1 MSGGPADVKKARR
14 WSQPP
19 SPVVLGAGLLV
30 LIGLLGAGWA
40 PVPDIGASR
49 EGDTAWDV
57 EFQRREDG
65 GVPAGPDV
73 TPSPV
78 TGIEAERPAPVPG
91 AAAGPERTRPAGH
104 RAAEI
109 EAPPPPDARR
119 GRALERRLAR
129 LGLRGHPVEGA
140 GEGKSRSRSL
150 HADCP
155 LTSVICLENSLPG
168 NPSSE
173 WDIPGAGS
181 SNIQGYATQMSVDKG
196 ETVQFKVDT
205 TATAYHVD
213 VYRIGYYGGMGAR
226 KITTLTPSVPLP
238 QAQPPCLTDAVTAL
252 VDCGTWAV
260 SASWAVPADAV
271 SGVYIANLIRDDATP
286 GASQM
291 IFVIRDDERG
301 SDLLLQ
307 TSDST
312 WQAYNKYG
320 GSSLYSASVPAGR
333 AYKVSYNRPFITRV
347 SSCCGGS
354 VESWFFNAEYPMI
367 RWIEANG
374 YDVSYTSSIDTAM
387 RGQQILN
394 HRVFLSV
401 GHDEYW
407 SDDMRDNVT
416 NARDNGVNITFFSG
430 NEGFWKG
437 RWEQALSDGTPFRTF
452 VCYKETLANAKI
464 DPSPQWTGSWRDP
477 RFSPPSNG
485 GRPENALNGTWF
497 RVNGVSNDAITVPA
511 DFSKMRIWRNTSV
524 ANLSP
529 GQTAVFPTGTLGYE
543 WDVSPSNG
551 SEPPGVARYSSTIM
565 NLVSKYLLDYGST
578 YGLGT
583 ANHNLTLYRAS
594 SGALVFG
601 AGTVQ
606 WSWGLDANHDRA
618 GPPADIRMQQATV
631 NLLADM
637 HSQPAS
643 LQPGLVP
650 ATASTDTSPPTST
663 ITSPSNGVTLP
674 ELTTVVIKGTAA
686 DTGGGVVAGIEVSID
701 GGNRWFPAT
710 GRENWQY
717 RWTPQTTGTTTIAV
731 RAVDDIGNL
740 QVIPTTITVTVN
752 TSCNACTI
760 WPPSAVPAVNSAN
773 DPVPVE
779 LGVQF
784 QTTTAGIIRGVRFYK
799 GVLNTGTHTGN
810 LWSASGQLLARATF
824 TGETGSGW
832 QQVDFDTPVA
842 VTAGTTYVASYH
854 TTSGNYSTTVPYFTT
869 QYTNGPFVVPASSV
883 QIGNGVYTY
892 SATSTFPT
900 RTYRASNYWVDVL
913 FVPVRSLWD
922 DQTVPQVPSQ
932 NDPKAVTVGVK
943 FQALTDGNIE
953 GIRFYKGAKNT
964 GTHVGALWTS
974 DGQLLASA
982 TFTNE
987 TASGWQQVRFGTPVA
1002 VTAHATYIA
1011 SYFTSSGFYSLT
1023 SSYFTQPY
1031 TNGPLV
1037 ALGNG
1042 DEGGN
1047 GVYTYGATSTFPT
1060 STYQAS
1066 NYWVDV
1072 LFVPF
1077 TSLWEKTA
1085 TPAVTSHPDNQPV
1098 TVGVKFQAMT
1108 SGSIRGVR
1116 FYKGVKNTGAHVGS
1130 LWTSDGKLL
1139 ASATF
1144 TNETAS
1150 GWQQVNFNTPVPVTE
1165 NTKYV
1170 VSYNTLSGNY
1180 SLTRPYFNVQY
1191 TSEPLIAPASGAVGG
1206 NGVYTYGAANLFP
1219 VSTSQ
1224 ASNYWVDVVFAVD

>member
-1 MSGGPADVKKARR
+1 MEGGTDDARKGGPGRR
-14 WSQPP
+14 S
-19 SPVVLGAGLLV
+19 SFTVGVGLLA
-30 LIGLLGAGWA
+30 LIGLLGASWVPERGTVA
-40 PVPDIGASR
+40 P
-49 EGDTAWDV
+49 
-57 EFQRREDG
+57 QRRATVG
-65 GVPAGPDV
+65 NVVPFGPDAA
-73 TPSPV
+73 SGPV
-78 TGIEAERPAPVPG
+78 TAPPPGRPAPG
-91 AAAGPERTRPAGH
+91 AAGAGRAPAGERLAEEAGAVPPEGD
-104 RAAEI
+104 RA
-109 EAPPPPDARR
+109 RS
-119 GRALERRLAR
+119 LERGLAGF
-129 LGLRGHPVEGA
+129 GLRGLP
-140 GEGKSRSRSL
+140 GKDTGTPREKAADARPRSRAR
-150 HADCP
+150 HAACP
-155 LTSVICLENSLPG
+155 PTSIICLENSLPG

-181 SNIQGYATQMSVDKG
+181 SDIQGYATQMSVDKG
-196 ETVQFKVDT
+196 ETVQFKVKT
-205 TATAYHVD
+205 PATAYHVD

-226 KITTLTPSVPLP
+226 KITTLTPSAPLP
-238 QAQPPCLTDAVTAL
+238 QTQPSCLTDPVTAL
-252 VDCGTWAV
+252 VDCGNWEV

-271 SGVYIANLIRDDATP
+271 SGVYIANLIRDDETP

-333 AYKVSYNRPFITRV
+333 AYKVSYNRPFTTRV

-374 YDVSYTSSIDTAM
+374 YDVSYTSSVDTAM
-387 RGQQILN
+387 RGSQILN
-394 HRVFLSV
+394 HKVFLSV

-407 SDDMRDNVT
+407 SEDMRDNVT

-430 NEGFWKG
+430 NEVFWKG
-437 RWEQALSDGTPFRTF
+437 RWEEAMSDGTPFRTF

-511 DFSKMRIWRNTSV
+511 DFSKMRIWRDTSV

-543 WDVSPSNG
+543 WDVSPNNG
-551 SEPPGVARYSSTIM
+551 FEPPGRVRYSSTIM
-565 NLVSKYLLDYGST
+565 NLTSKYLLDYGGT

-618 GPPADIRMQQATV
+618 GPPTDIRMQQATV

-637 HSQPAS
+637 RSQPAS

-674 ELTTVVIKGTAA
+674 ELTNVTIKGTAA
-686 DTGGGVVAGIEVSID
+686 DTGGGVVAGIEVSVD

-740 QVIPTTITVTVN
+740 QVTPTTITVTVN

-760 WPPSAVPAVNSAN
+760 WPPTAVPAVDSAD

-784 QTTTAGIIRGVRFYK
+784 QTTTAGVIRGVRFYK

-824 TGETGSGW
+824 TGETPSGW

-892 SATSTFPT
+892 SATTTFPT
-900 RTYRASNYWVDVL
+900 RTYRSSNYWVDVL

-922 DQTVPQVPSQ
+922 DQTVPQVPSR
-932 NDPKAVTVGVK
+932 NDPDAVTVGVK
-943 FQALTDGNIE
+943 FQTLTDGDIE
-953 GIRFYKGAKNT
+953 GIRFYKGVKNT
-964 GTHVGALWTS
+964 GPHVGSLWTS
-974 DGQLLASA
+974 DGQLLAGA

-987 TASGWQQVRFGTPVA
+987 TESGWQQVRFDTPVA
-1002 VTAHATYIA
+1002 VTAHTTYIA
-1011 SYFTSSGFYSLT
+1011 SYHTSSGFYSLT
-1023 SSYFTQPY
+1023 SSYFTEPY
-1031 TNGPLV
+1031 VNGPLV
-1037 ALGNG
+1037 ALRNG

-1047 GVYTYGATSTFPT
+1047 GVYTYGAANTFPAG
-1060 STYQAS
+1060 TYQAG

-1077 TSLWEKTA
+1077 TSLWERTA
-1085 TPAVTSHPDNQPV
+1085 TPAVTSYPDSQPV
-1098 TVGVKFQAMT
+1098 TVGVKFQTMT

-1116 FYKGVKNTGAHVGS
+1116 FYKGVKNTGPHVGS
-1130 LWTSDGKLL
+1130 LWTSDGQLL
-1139 ASATF
+1139 AGATF
-1144 TNETAS
+1144 TNETES
-1150 GWQQVNFNTPVPVTE
+1150 GWQQVNFDTPVPVTR
-1165 NTKYV
+1165 NTTYI
-1170 VSYNTLSGNY
+1170 VSYSTLSGNY

-1206 NGVYTYGAANLFP
+1206 NGVYTYGATSTFP
-1219 VSTSQ
+1219 AGTYQ
-1224 ASNYWVDVVFAVD
+1224 ASNYWVDVVFGVD